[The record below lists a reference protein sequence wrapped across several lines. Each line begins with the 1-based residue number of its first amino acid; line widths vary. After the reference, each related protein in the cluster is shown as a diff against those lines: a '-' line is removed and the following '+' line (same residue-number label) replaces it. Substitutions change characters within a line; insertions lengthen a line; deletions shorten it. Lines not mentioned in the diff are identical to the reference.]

1 MSRCNLDT
9 IGIQLR
15 KFNDFVRGEL
25 GRQNYTQQNLG
36 DYLGLH
42 ASSICYKL
50 SGQVEWSLREF
61 LKTLEFLGADV
72 RDFL

>member
-1 MSRCNLDT
+1 MPKTKIDT
-9 IGIQLR
+9 IGNAYR

-25 GRQNYTQQNLG
+25 SRQNYTQQNLG
-36 DYLGLH
+36 EYLGLCGS
-42 ASSICYKL
+42 AVSYKL
-50 SGQVEWSLREF
+50 SGKVEWSLREF